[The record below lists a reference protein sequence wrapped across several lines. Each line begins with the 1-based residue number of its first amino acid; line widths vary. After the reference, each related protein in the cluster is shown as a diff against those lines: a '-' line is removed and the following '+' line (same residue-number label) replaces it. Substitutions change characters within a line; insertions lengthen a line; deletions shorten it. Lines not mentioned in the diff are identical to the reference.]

1 MVILKL
7 NTQETAQD
15 IAYMLRGKC
24 FGHYVVLLKHDQSA
38 IDLAVDLTSG
48 KLTQQL
54 CVGAIVLVTVS
65 LVTCHGLLSF
75 LLWSNP
81 LGQRS
86 LESESS
92 LPKASPSMSH

>member
-7 NTQETAQD
+7 NTEETAQD

-24 FGHYVVLLKHDQSA
+24 FGHYVVLLKYDQPA
-38 IDLAVDLTSG
+38 IDLAVDLTRG

-54 CVGAIVLVTVS
+54 CVGAIMLVTLS
-65 LVTCHGLLSF
+65 LVTCHGVLSF
-75 LLWSNP
+75 WLWSNP

-86 LESESS
+86 IQGGSS
-92 LPKASPSMSH
+92 LPKASPSISH